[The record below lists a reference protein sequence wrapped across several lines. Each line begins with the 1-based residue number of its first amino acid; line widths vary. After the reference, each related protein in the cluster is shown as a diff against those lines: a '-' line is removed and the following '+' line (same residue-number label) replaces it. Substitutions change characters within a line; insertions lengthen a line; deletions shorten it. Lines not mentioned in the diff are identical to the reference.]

1 MTVKIEDMFGNA
13 AYEFV
18 DLIKADPLVSE
29 SSPSMD
35 VNKDKFRS
43 VQRSE
48 KITQRAQDTSDK
60 ATADVAKRK
69 MSAQARVQ
77 LPNIKKEE
85 RLVDKILGELEEA
98 TPRPKATQRGKISKA
113 EAQKRQA
120 KEDRKRAAQERRD
133 DRAKA
138 GIDALIGSDAD
149 RKAAAAARAN
159 PEGQRKKAL
168 KRTLADRMARGAE
181 KHGLEEGDFWHPDP
195 EKDRKLGGPGA
206 NQRAREDRA
215 AASQP
220 KSDPK
225 KLRPG
230 ESYMDYAKRMKNRR
244 EEVEIEEK
252 LSTQYKDKTKLG
264 QSSERKSL
272 GRGSSI
278 KDGSKKTGYESPKE
292 FRDASMSLRKHRE
305 RFGDLATEG
314 KYSSSVRATYGGK
327 TETFPVEVYKKKG
340 KEKKQVSE
348 GDLKDRAR
356 RAVQNQRDGYHG
368 DDDALTKEMGKTK
381 KSVDKLKNS
390 NVVTRYS
397 ADAAAKKLEKSI
409 KKEEIT
415 IDERVRL
422 EADNGNLLMVVAA
435 WKGKSYQLTMFFP
448 QPSMPTREEVE
459 SEIQKVYPGS
469 RLMSYRITRRGEG
482 QPIMQVVNSHSK
494 NYLLNNGNIGED
506 VVNNAVNYFIYE
518 GINEDGLEIFI
529 EELGVENFV
538 EFVHDLV
545 EDSELIES
553 YALTGKKKSPKRLPK
568 GTQPAKTTKAT
579 IARGDSKIKAAAP
592 SGAFKKRPAAKKAVE
607 TAKEKQPEKK
617 PVRDAIARGIF
628 RAVDAYKK
636 GMERHNAAMKT
647 AKKAGKV
654 AGAIAKGA
662 GEGVKTAGKAVK
674 MAHAV
679 ATKEEVELAE
689 DKREEKARRAELAK
703 KHGIDLTK
711 PGARAKLIRL
721 MSADTKSKNRK
732 AKGDT
737 RTDKEVRKD
746 RADDRKA
753 FDRQRKDMEYRGK
766 SKDEIKKSMKKMRD
780 EVRSVND
787 PVNAPPSR
795 EKVRVKVGM
804 KVDKPADA
812 PKTGRNKPTAEKRAD
827 RKSYEAQQRRNAKE
841 QQNEDWQKVNRGD
854 KTDGMSKKAVAA
866 YRRENPGS
874 KLKTAVTGKVKKG
887 SKDAKRRKSFCARS
901 KGQQDMHNIDC
912 SKTPDKPVCKAR
924 RRWKC

>member
-29 SSPSMD
+29 ASFEVKKEVPEVPTQGPEVPKDMTFKTSELTKRMGKNA
-35 VNKDKFRS
+35 NKIKNNPNHP
-43 VQRSE
+43 
-48 KITQRAQDTSDK
+48 IN
-60 ATADVAKRK
+60 
-69 MSAQARVQ
+69 RVQ
-77 LPNIKKEE
+77 KPNIRREE

-120 KEDRKRAAQERRD
+120 REDRKRAAQERRD

-149 RKAAAAARAN
+149 RK
-159 PEGQRKKAL
+159 
-168 KRTLADRMARGAE
+168 
-181 KHGLEEGDFWHPDP
+181 
-195 EKDRKLGGPGA
+195 
-206 NQRAREDRA
+206 
-215 AASQP
+215 
-220 KSDPK
+220 
-225 KLRPG
+225 
-230 ESYMDYAKRMKNRR
+230 YAKQKRMERGIDENRFASHGGKDTDAGSAYAKPSKGGSMKGVYTLKGKDGKPLFDKR
-244 EEVEIEEK
+244 EKSNESTEIEEK

-305 RFGDLATEG
+305 RFGDLAKEEVTINEKAPKYDKQGLDKFDRSKRMIRHMQDKYGPAKSGFGPDSKFRTG
-314 KYSSSVRATYGGK
+314 KDHSVAN
-327 TETFPVEVYKKKG
+327 
-340 KEKKQVSE
+340 EKK
-348 GDLKDRAR
+348 
-356 RAVQNQRDGYHG
+356 
-368 DDDALTKEMGKTK
+368 
-381 KSVDKLKNS
+381 
-390 NVVTRYS
+390 
-397 ADAAAKKLEKSI
+397 AKI
-409 KKEEIT
+409 KEEVT

-679 ATKEEVELAE
+679 ATKEEVEITE

-766 SKDEIKKSMKKMRD
+766 SKDEIKKNMKKMRD

-795 EKVRVKVGM
+795 EKVRAKVGT

-841 QQNEDWQKVNRGD
+841 QQNEDWQKVNKGD

>member
-29 SSPSMD
+29 ASFEVKKEVPEVPTQGPEVPKDMTFKTSELTKRMGKNA
-35 VNKDKFRS
+35 NKIKNNPNHP
-43 VQRSE
+43 
-48 KITQRAQDTSDK
+48 IN
-60 ATADVAKRK
+60 
-69 MSAQARVQ
+69 RVQ
-77 LPNIKKEE
+77 KPNIRREE
-85 RLVDKILGELEEA
+85 RLVDTILGELEEA

-120 KEDRKRAAQERRD
+120 REDRKRAAQERRD

-138 GIDALIGSDAD
+138 GIDALIGSDAE

-168 KRTLADRMARGAE
+168 KRTLADRMAKGAKE
-181 KHGLEEGDFWHPDP
+181 HGLDENRFASH
-195 EKDRKLGGPGA
+195 GGRDTDAGSA
-206 NQRAREDRA
+206 
-215 AASQP
+215 
-220 KSDPK
+220 
-225 KLRPG
+225 
-230 ESYMDYAKRMKNRR
+230 YAKPSKGGDKKGVYTLKGKDGKPLFDKR
-244 EEVEIEEK
+244 EKSNESTEIEEK

-305 RFGDLATEG
+305 RFGDLA
-314 KYSSSVRATYGGK
+314 
-327 TETFPVEVYKKKG
+327 
-340 KEKKQVSE
+340 
-348 GDLKDRAR
+348 
-356 RAVQNQRDGYHG
+356 
-368 DDDALTKEMGKTK
+368 
-381 KSVDKLKNS
+381 
-390 NVVTRYS
+390 
-397 ADAAAKKLEKSI
+397 
-409 KKEEIT
+409 KEEVT

-494 NYLLNNGNIGED
+494 NYLLNNGNIGE
-506 VVNNAVNYFIYE
+506 
-518 GINEDGLEIFI
+518 
-529 EELGVENFV
+529 
-538 EFVHDLV
+538 
-545 EDSELIES
+545 
-553 YALTGKKKSPKRLPK
+553 
-568 GTQPAKTTKAT
+568 
-579 IARGDSKIKAAAP
+579 
-592 SGAFKKRPAAKKAVE
+592 
-607 TAKEKQPEKK
+607 
-617 PVRDAIARGIF
+617 
-628 RAVDAYKK
+628 
-636 GMERHNAAMKT
+636 
-647 AKKAGKV
+647 
-654 AGAIAKGA
+654 
-662 GEGVKTAGKAVK
+662 
-674 MAHAV
+674 
-679 ATKEEVELAE
+679 EVEITE

-711 PGARAKLIRL
+711 PGARAKLGRL
-721 MSADTKSKNRK
+721 MKADTISKKRK
-732 AKGDT
+732 DSGDV

-746 RADDRKA
+746 NAINRKEI
-753 FDRQRKDMEYRGK
+753 DKERQHLKQ
-766 SKDEIKKSMKKMRD
+766 SKTKKGTEARRRVDKKMDDFRR
-780 EVRSVND
+780 ELRSSD
-787 PVNAPPSR
+787 KPAEAPPTR
-795 EKVRVKVGM
+795 EKVKVQVGT

-841 QQNEDWQKVNRGD
+841 QQNEDWQKVNKGD

>member
-29 SSPSMD
+29 ASFEVKKEVPEVPTQGPEVPKDMTFKTSELTKRMGKNA
-35 VNKDKFRS
+35 NKIKNNPNHP
-43 VQRSE
+43 
-48 KITQRAQDTSDK
+48 IN
-60 ATADVAKRK
+60 
-69 MSAQARVQ
+69 RVQ
-77 LPNIKKEE
+77 KPNIRREE

-98 TPRPKATQRGKISKA
+98 TPRPKATQRGKLS
-113 EAQKRQA
+113 
-120 KEDRKRAAQERRD
+120 
-133 DRAKA
+133 
-138 GIDALIGSDAD
+138 
-149 RKAAAAARAN
+149 KAAAQQRQAR
-159 PEGQRKKAL
+159 L
-168 KRTLADRMARGAE
+168 DRI
-181 KHGLEEGDFWHPDP
+181 
-195 EKDRKLGGPGA
+195 
-206 NQRAREDRA
+206 A
-215 AASQP
+215 AAKERAGEVRP
-220 KSDPK
+220 KTGETPTPK
-225 KLRPG
+225 KEKKEKVDPRLERAGNQVLR
-230 ESYMDYAKRMKNRR
+230 SIRN
-244 EEVEIEEK
+244 EETEIEEK

-348 GDLKDRAR
+348 
-356 RAVQNQRDGYHG
+356 
-368 DDDALTKEMGKTK
+368 
-381 KSVDKLKNS
+381 
-390 NVVTRYS
+390 
-397 ADAAAKKLEKSI
+397 
-409 KKEEIT
+409 KEEVT

-679 ATKEEVELAE
+679 ATKEEVEITE

-721 MSADTKSKNRK
+721 MSADTKAKNRK
-732 AKGDT
+732 SKGDT

-766 SKDEIKKSMKKMRD
+766 SKDEIKNSMKKMRD

-795 EKVRVKVGM
+795 EKVRAKVGT

-841 QQNEDWQKVNRGD
+841 QQNEDWQKVNKGD

>member
-29 SSPSMD
+29 ASFEVKKEVPEVPTQGPEVPKDMTFKTSELTKRMGKNA
-35 VNKDKFRS
+35 NKIKNNPNHP
-43 VQRSE
+43 
-48 KITQRAQDTSDK
+48 IN
-60 ATADVAKRK
+60 
-69 MSAQARVQ
+69 RVQ
-77 LPNIKKEE
+77 KPNIRREE
-85 RLVDKILGELEEA
+85 RLVDTILGELEEA

-120 KEDRKRAAQERRD
+120 REDRKRAAQERRD

-195 EKDRKLGGPGA
+195 EQDRKLGGPGA

-230 ESYMDYAKRMKNRR
+230 ESYMQYSKRMKGMKEEIKVDENRFASHGGRDTDAGSAYAKPSKGGSMKGVYILKGKDGKPLFDKR
-244 EEVEIEEK
+244 EKSNEETEIDEK
-252 LSTQYKDKTKLG
+252 FNTQYKDKKKLG

-368 DDDALTKEMGKTK
+368 DDDALTKEMDKTK

-409 KKEEIT
+409 KKEEVT

-494 NYLLNNGNIGED
+494 NYLLNNGNIGE
-506 VVNNAVNYFIYE
+506 
-518 GINEDGLEIFI
+518 
-529 EELGVENFV
+529 
-538 EFVHDLV
+538 
-545 EDSELIES
+545 
-553 YALTGKKKSPKRLPK
+553 
-568 GTQPAKTTKAT
+568 
-579 IARGDSKIKAAAP
+579 
-592 SGAFKKRPAAKKAVE
+592 
-607 TAKEKQPEKK
+607 
-617 PVRDAIARGIF
+617 
-628 RAVDAYKK
+628 
-636 GMERHNAAMKT
+636 
-647 AKKAGKV
+647 
-654 AGAIAKGA
+654 
-662 GEGVKTAGKAVK
+662 
-674 MAHAV
+674 
-679 ATKEEVELAE
+679 EVEITE

-711 PGARAKLIRL
+711 PGSRAKLSRL
-721 MSADTKSKNRK
+721 MKADTISKKRK
-732 AKGDT
+732 DAGDV

-746 RADDRKA
+746 NAINRKEI
-753 FDRQRKDMEYRGK
+753 DKERQHLKQ
-766 SKDEIKKSMKKMRD
+766 SKTKKGTEARRRVDKKMDDFRR
-780 EVRSVND
+780 ELRSSD
-787 PVNAPPSR
+787 KPAEAPPTR
-795 EKVRVKVGM
+795 EKVKVKVGT

-841 QQNEDWQKVNRGD
+841 QQNEDWQKVNKGD

>member
-69 MSAQARVQ
+69 MSAQAKVQ

-85 RLVDKILGELEEA
+85 RLVDTILGELEEA

-120 KEDRKRAAQERRD
+120 REDRKRAAQERRD

-168 KRTLADRMARGAE
+168 KRTLADRMARGAKE
-181 KHGLEEGDFWHPDP
+181 HGLDENRFASH
-195 EKDRKLGGPGA
+195 GGRDTDAGSA
-206 NQRAREDRA
+206 
-215 AASQP
+215 
-220 KSDPK
+220 
-225 KLRPG
+225 
-230 ESYMDYAKRMKNRR
+230 YAKPSKGGDKKGVYTLKGKDGKPLFDKR
-244 EEVEIEEK
+244 EKSNESTEIEEK

-305 RFGDLATEG
+305 RFGDLA
-314 KYSSSVRATYGGK
+314 
-327 TETFPVEVYKKKG
+327 
-340 KEKKQVSE
+340 
-348 GDLKDRAR
+348 
-356 RAVQNQRDGYHG
+356 
-368 DDDALTKEMGKTK
+368 
-381 KSVDKLKNS
+381 
-390 NVVTRYS
+390 
-397 ADAAAKKLEKSI
+397 
-409 KKEEIT
+409 KEEVT

-494 NYLLNNGNIGED
+494 NYLLNNGNIGE
-506 VVNNAVNYFIYE
+506 
-518 GINEDGLEIFI
+518 
-529 EELGVENFV
+529 
-538 EFVHDLV
+538 
-545 EDSELIES
+545 
-553 YALTGKKKSPKRLPK
+553 
-568 GTQPAKTTKAT
+568 
-579 IARGDSKIKAAAP
+579 
-592 SGAFKKRPAAKKAVE
+592 
-607 TAKEKQPEKK
+607 
-617 PVRDAIARGIF
+617 
-628 RAVDAYKK
+628 
-636 GMERHNAAMKT
+636 
-647 AKKAGKV
+647 
-654 AGAIAKGA
+654 
-662 GEGVKTAGKAVK
+662 
-674 MAHAV
+674 
-679 ATKEEVELAE
+679 EVEITE

-711 PGARAKLIRL
+711 PGSRAKLSRL
-721 MSADTKSKNRK
+721 MKADTISKKRK
-732 AKGDT
+732 DAGDV

-746 RADDRKA
+746 NAINRKEI
-753 FDRQRKDMEYRGK
+753 DKERQHLKQ
-766 SKDEIKKSMKKMRD
+766 SKTKKGTEARRRVDKKMDDFRR
-780 EVRSVND
+780 ELRSSD
-787 PVNAPPSR
+787 KPAEAPPTR
-795 EKVRVKVGM
+795 EKVKVQVGT

-812 PKTGRNKPTAEKRAD
+812 PKTGRNRPTAEKRAD

-841 QQNEDWQKVNRGD
+841 QQNEDWQKVNKGD

>member
-29 SSPSMD
+29 ASFEVKKEVPEVPTQGPEVPKDMTFKTSELTKRMGKNA
-35 VNKDKFRS
+35 NKIKNNPNHP
-43 VQRSE
+43 
-48 KITQRAQDTSDK
+48 IN
-60 ATADVAKRK
+60 
-69 MSAQARVQ
+69 RVQ
-77 LPNIKKEE
+77 KPNIRREE
-85 RLVDKILGELEEA
+85 RLVDTILGELEEA

-120 KEDRKRAAQERRD
+120 IEDRKRAAQERRD
-133 DRAKA
+133 DKAKA
-138 GIDALIGSDAD
+138 GIDALIGSDAE

-168 KRTLADRMARGAE
+168 KRTLADRMAKGAKE
-181 KHGLEEGDFWHPDP
+181 HGLDENRFASH
-195 EKDRKLGGPGA
+195 GGRDTDAGSA
-206 NQRAREDRA
+206 
-215 AASQP
+215 
-220 KSDPK
+220 
-225 KLRPG
+225 
-230 ESYMDYAKRMKNRR
+230 YAKPSKGGNKKGVYTLKGKDGKPLFDKR
-244 EEVEIEEK
+244 EKSNESTEIEEK

-305 RFGDLATEG
+305 RFGDLA
-314 KYSSSVRATYGGK
+314 
-327 TETFPVEVYKKKG
+327 
-340 KEKKQVSE
+340 
-348 GDLKDRAR
+348 
-356 RAVQNQRDGYHG
+356 
-368 DDDALTKEMGKTK
+368 
-381 KSVDKLKNS
+381 
-390 NVVTRYS
+390 
-397 ADAAAKKLEKSI
+397 
-409 KKEEIT
+409 KEEVT
-415 IDERVRL
+415 IDERIRL

-494 NYLLNNGNIGED
+494 NYLLNNGNIGE
-506 VVNNAVNYFIYE
+506 
-518 GINEDGLEIFI
+518 
-529 EELGVENFV
+529 
-538 EFVHDLV
+538 
-545 EDSELIES
+545 
-553 YALTGKKKSPKRLPK
+553 
-568 GTQPAKTTKAT
+568 
-579 IARGDSKIKAAAP
+579 
-592 SGAFKKRPAAKKAVE
+592 
-607 TAKEKQPEKK
+607 
-617 PVRDAIARGIF
+617 
-628 RAVDAYKK
+628 
-636 GMERHNAAMKT
+636 
-647 AKKAGKV
+647 
-654 AGAIAKGA
+654 
-662 GEGVKTAGKAVK
+662 
-674 MAHAV
+674 
-679 ATKEEVELAE
+679 EVEITE
-689 DKREEKARRAELAK
+689 DKKEEKARRVELAK

-711 PGARAKLIRL
+711 PGARAKLSRL
-721 MSADTKSKNRK
+721 MKADTISKKRK
-732 AKGDT
+732 DSGDV

-746 RADDRKA
+746 NAINRKA
-753 FDRQRKDMEYRGK
+753 IDATRQQLGQ
-766 SKDEIKKSMKKMRD
+766 SKTKKGTEARRRVDKKMDDFRK
-780 EVRSVND
+780 ELRSSD
-787 PVNAPPSR
+787 KPAEAPPTR
-795 EKVRVKVGM
+795 EKVKVQVGT

-841 QQNEDWQKVNRGD
+841 QQNEDWQKVNKGD

>member
-1 MTVKIEDMFGNA
+1 
-13 AYEFV
+13 
-18 DLIKADPLVSE
+18 
-29 SSPSMD
+29 
-35 VNKDKFRS
+35 
-43 VQRSE
+43 
-48 KITQRAQDTSDK
+48 
-60 ATADVAKRK
+60 
-69 MSAQARVQ
+69 
-77 LPNIKKEE
+77 
-85 RLVDKILGELEEA
+85 
-98 TPRPKATQRGKISKA
+98 
-113 EAQKRQA
+113 
-120 KEDRKRAAQERRD
+120 
-133 DRAKA
+133 
-138 GIDALIGSDAD
+138 
-149 RKAAAAARAN
+149 
-159 PEGQRKKAL
+159 
-168 KRTLADRMARGAE
+168 
-181 KHGLEEGDFWHPDP
+181 
-195 EKDRKLGGPGA
+195 
-206 NQRAREDRA
+206 
-215 AASQP
+215 
-220 KSDPK
+220 
-225 KLRPG
+225 
-230 ESYMDYAKRMKNRR
+230 
-244 EEVEIEEK
+244 
-252 LSTQYKDKTKLG
+252 
-264 QSSERKSL
+264 
-272 GRGSSI
+272 
-278 KDGSKKTGYESPKE
+278 
-292 FRDASMSLRKHRE
+292 
-305 RFGDLATEG
+305 
-314 KYSSSVRATYGGK
+314 
-327 TETFPVEVYKKKG
+327 
-340 KEKKQVSE
+340 
-348 GDLKDRAR
+348 
-356 RAVQNQRDGYHG
+356 
-368 DDDALTKEMGKTK
+368 
-381 KSVDKLKNS
+381 
-390 NVVTRYS
+390 
-397 ADAAAKKLEKSI
+397 
-409 KKEEIT
+409 
-415 IDERVRL
+415 
-422 EADNGNLLMVVAA
+422 MVVAA

-579 IARGDSKIKAAAP
+579 IARGDSKIKAEAP
-592 SGAFKKRPAAKKAVE
+592 SGAFKKRPAAEKAVE

-679 ATKEEVELAE
+679 ATKEEVEITE

-711 PGARAKLIRL
+711 PGARAKLGRL
-721 MSADTKSKNRK
+721 MKADTISKKRK
-732 AKGDT
+732 DAGDV

-746 RADDRKA
+746 NAINRKA
-753 FDRQRKDMEYRGK
+753 IDATRQQLGQ
-766 SKDEIKKSMKKMRD
+766 SKTKKGTEARRRVDKKMDDFRRELRGSD
-780 EVRSVND
+780 KPAE
-787 PVNAPPSR
+787 APPTR
-795 EKVRVKVGM
+795 EKVKVQVGT

-841 QQNEDWQKVNRGD
+841 QQNEDWQKVNKGD

>member
-29 SSPSMD
+29 ASFEVKKEVPEVPTQGPEVPKDMTFKTSELTKRMGKNA
-35 VNKDKFRS
+35 NKIKNNPNHP
-43 VQRSE
+43 
-48 KITQRAQDTSDK
+48 IN
-60 ATADVAKRK
+60 
-69 MSAQARVQ
+69 RVQ
-77 LPNIKKEE
+77 KPNIRREE

-138 GIDALIGSDAD
+138 GIDALIGSDEE
-149 RKAAAAARAN
+149 RK
-159 PEGQRKKAL
+159 
-168 KRTLADRMARGAE
+168 
-181 KHGLEEGDFWHPDP
+181 
-195 EKDRKLGGPGA
+195 
-206 NQRAREDRA
+206 
-215 AASQP
+215 
-220 KSDPK
+220 
-225 KLRPG
+225 
-230 ESYMDYAKRMKNRR
+230 YAKQKRKERGIDENRFASHGGKDTDAGSAYAKPSKGGSMKGVYTLKGKDGKPLFDKRGKSN
-244 EEVEIEEK
+244 EETEIDEK
-252 LSTQYKDKTKLG
+252 FNTQYKDKKKLG

-494 NYLLNNGNIGED
+494 NYLLNNGNIGEE
-506 VVNNAVNYFIYE
+506 VEIT
-518 GINEDGLEIFI
+518 ED
-529 EELGVENFV
+529 
-538 EFVHDLV
+538 
-545 EDSELIES
+545 
-553 YALTGKKKSPKRLPK
+553 K
-568 GTQPAKTTKAT
+568 
-579 IARGDSKIKAAAP
+579 
-592 SGAFKKRPAAKKAVE
+592 
-607 TAKEKQPEKK
+607 
-617 PVRDAIARGIF
+617 
-628 RAVDAYKK
+628 
-636 GMERHNAAMKT
+636 
-647 AKKAGKV
+647 
-654 AGAIAKGA
+654 
-662 GEGVKTAGKAVK
+662 
-674 MAHAV
+674 
-679 ATKEEVELAE
+679 KEEKV
-689 DKREEKARRAELAK
+689 RRAELAK

-795 EKVRVKVGM
+795 EKVRAKVGT

-812 PKTGRNKPTAEKRAD
+812 PKTGRNRPTAEKRAD

-841 QQNEDWQKVNRGD
+841 QQNEDWQKVNKSD